1 MATVTIESCVLVS
14 DRKVLHNQNLD
25 QSTFRG
31 LKKNLSLTKRRKT
44 RESDETQNSNC
55 KRKRMSENEDELDER
70 IHNNN
75 FKLESDEADRLCSF
89 FRYDFFHFNGL

>member
-1 MATVTIESCVLVS
+1 MATVTIESCVPVS
-14 DRKVLHNQNLD
+14 DRKVLHNHNLD

-44 RESDETQNSNC
+44 RESDENQNSNC

-70 IHNNN
+70 IQNNN
-75 FKLESDEADRLCSF
+75 FELESDEADRLCSF
-89 FRYDFFHFNGL
+89 FRCDFFFNF